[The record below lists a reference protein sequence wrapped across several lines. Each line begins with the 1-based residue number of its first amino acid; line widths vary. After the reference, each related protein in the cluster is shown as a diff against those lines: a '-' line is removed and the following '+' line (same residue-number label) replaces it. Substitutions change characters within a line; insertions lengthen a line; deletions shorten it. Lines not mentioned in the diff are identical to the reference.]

1 MTNEIHDTHNTIAV
15 TKHEATHINEL
26 ISMNLDGQGGY
37 TTAAGDLDNQEY
49 AALFRTYAAE
59 RGKQAVELRP
69 IVRQVGETPVD
80 EGSFSGA
87 FHQGWINLKAAMGQ
101 GDAAIMAE
109 CERADEMAL
118 SAYQDVMS
126 ESTNEGLLELLR
138 EHHQTIKVAYERV
151 KGLRSALEAL

>member
-1 MTNEIHDTHNTIAV
+1 MTNDIHSPVDIN
-15 TKHEATHINEL
+15 KHEATHINEL

-59 RGKQAVELRP
+59 RGKQAAELQP
-69 IVRQVGETPVD
+69 IVRQVGQTPVD

-87 FHQGWINLKAAMGQ
+87 FHQGWINLKAAIGQ

-126 ESTNEGLLELLR
+126 ESTNEELLELLR

-151 KGLRSALEAL
+151 RGLRAALEAI